1 MNSMG
6 TGRFQVE
13 MLFDEIASKQADDN
27 ALTSSDDSIKRRLML
42 CGVGLAAAFGLLGI
56 RSIDL
61 ALDTPAPRY
70 DVARTAATAEAS
82 RLEDSDGRVLAIN
95 VPAYGLAINGQDVW
109 DPEEAA
115 MGLASIF
122 PSVDPDKLRVK
133 LSAEQRVVIDRVIND
148 AEREAVM
155 ALGLPGLSFPPTEQ
169 RVYPQGRLFSHV
181 VGYQIPG
188 RGGVT
193 GLEGAATL
201 RELEGPQ
208 TTTLDVTVQTIL
220 LSELERAM
228 DRFSAKAAWGVVMN
242 ARDGSVAALASL
254 PDFDPNVPGQSPAS
268 ARRNRLVSDNY
279 ELGSA
284 LKALTVAAALETG
297 IADLNTQVDVR
308 SPLVVGE
315 WAIEDY
321 STKEAMMS
329 VERVLATSSNI
340 GTGQLALALGADRFV
355 DVLSRFGMTER
366 LETALLEGR
375 TPLLPP
381 RWGEAEIVTA
391 SYGHG
396 IAVSPL
402 HLTAA
407 FAATVN
413 GGHLIKPRFFQND
426 PIQSETILRPET
438 SAAMRRG
445 LRSVITAGTGG
456 NAEAMG
462 YYVIGKTATADKPVG
477 GRYLDDGPLLS
488 SFVGAFPGHDP
499 AYVLLISLDEP
510 QGTADT
516 YGYATAGWT
525 AAPTFRR
532 AVERLAPVLGVMPV
546 RQDQAADGFLD
557 RQLPTIEAPIAS
569 INREADRQGR

>member
-1 MNSMG
+1 MSAAG
-6 TGRFQVE
+6 AGRFEVDV
-13 MLFDEIASKQADDN
+13 LFDEIASRKAPEPDV
-27 ALTSSDDSIKRRLML
+27 AVSDDSIKRRLML
-42 CGVGLAAAFGLLGI
+42 CGIGLAAAFGALGI

-61 ALDTPAPRY
+61 ALDTPAPSY
-70 DVARTAATAEAS
+70 EVARAAAAAKAS
-82 RLEDSDGRVLAIN
+82 RLEDTDGRVLAIN
-95 VPAYGLAINGQDVW
+95 VPAYGLAINGQEVW
-109 DPEEAA
+109 DAEEAA
-115 MGLASIF
+115 LGLAAIF
-122 PSVDPDKLRVK
+122 PSVDADKLRVK
-133 LSAEQRVVIDRVIND
+133 LSAEQRVVIDRVITD
-148 AEREAVM
+148 DQREAVM
-155 ALGLPGLSFPPTEQ
+155 ALGLPGLSFPPTEE

-193 GLEGAATL
+193 GLEGAATI
-201 RELEGPQ
+201 RELQGPQ
-208 TTTLDVTVQTIL
+208 ATTLNVTAQTIL

-228 DRFSAKAAWGVVMN
+228 DRFSAKAAWGVLMD
-242 ARDGSVAALASL
+242 AQDGSVAALASL

-284 LKALTVAAALETG
+284 LKALTVAAALEAG
-297 IADLNTQVDVR
+297 VVSLETQVDVR
-308 SPLVVGE
+308 SPLVVGDWE
-315 WAIEDY
+315 IKDY
-321 STKEAMMS
+321 STKKAVMT
-329 VERVLATSSNI
+329 VEEVLATSSNI
-340 GTGQLALALGADRFV
+340 GTGQLALALGSDRFV
-355 DVLSRFGMTER
+355 DILSRFGLAER
-366 LETALLEGR
+366 LETALPEGR

-413 GGHLIKPRFFQND
+413 GGTLIKPRFFSND
-426 PIQSETILRPET
+426 PVEQTAILRPET

-445 LRSVITAGTGG
+445 LRAVITEGTGG

-488 SFVGAFPGHDP
+488 SFIGAFPGHDP
-499 AYVLLISLDEP
+499 RYVLLISLDEP
-510 QGTADT
+510 RGTADT

-525 AAPTFRR
+525 AAPAFRR

-546 RQDQAADGFLD
+546 REDEAADGFLD
-557 RQLPTIEAPIAS
+557 GQLPAQETPVTQLIM
-569 INREADRQGR
+569 EADRQTG

>member
-1 MNSMG
+1 MSS
-6 TGRFQVE
+6 TGAERFQVE
-13 MLFDEIASKQADDN
+13 MLFDEIASQRAEDIEP
-27 ALTSSDDSIKRRLML
+27 TTSDDSIKRRLML
-42 CGVGLAAAFGLLGI
+42 CGIGLAAAFGLLGV

-61 ALDTPAPRY
+61 ALDTPAPSY
-70 DVARTAATAEAS
+70 DVARAAATAEAS
-82 RLEDSDGRVLAIN
+82 RLEDSEGRVLAIN
-95 VPAYGLAINGQDVW
+95 VPAYGLAIHGRDVW

-115 MGLASIF
+115 LGLASIF
-122 PSVDPDKLRVK
+122 PSVDPDKLRVM

-148 AEREAVM
+148 GEREAVM

-169 RVYPQGRLFSHV
+169 RVYPQGRLFSHA

-201 RELEGPQ
+201 RDLEGPQ
-208 TTTLDVTVQTIL
+208 ATTLNVTVQTIL

-228 DRFSAKAAWGVVMN
+228 QRFSAKAAWGIVMN
-242 ARDGSVAALASL
+242 ARDGSVAAMASL
-254 PDFDPNVPGQSPAS
+254 PDFDPNVPGQSPAA

-297 IADLNTQVDVR
+297 IADLDTQVDVR
-308 SPLVVGE
+308 SPLVIGE
-315 WAIEDY
+315 WEIEDY
-321 STKEAMMS
+321 SIKEPMMS

-340 GTGQLALALGADRFV
+340 GTGQLALALGSDRFV
-355 DVLSRFGMTER
+355 EILARFGLTDR
-366 LETALLEGR
+366 LKTALPEGR

-381 RWGEAEIVTA
+381 RWGEAEVVTA

-413 GGHLIKPRFFQND
+413 GGHLVKPRFFQDD
-426 PIQSETILRPET
+426 PIEKETILRPET

-445 LRSVITAGTGG
+445 LRSVITNGTGG

-462 YYVIGKTATADKPVG
+462 YYVIGKTATADKPVRG
-477 GRYLDDGPLLS
+477 GYLDDGPLLS
-488 SFVGAFPGHDP
+488 SFIGAFPGHDP

-546 RQDQAADGFLD
+546 REDEAADGFLD
-557 RQLPTIEAPIAS
+557 RQLPTIETPDS
-569 INREADRQGR
+569 TTNGEAGRDAR

>member
-242 ARDGSVAALASL
+242 ARDGSVAAMASL
-254 PDFDPNVPGQSPAS
+254 PDFDPIVPGQCPAS

-308 SPLVVGE
+308 SPLIVGE
-315 WAIEDY
+315 WEIEDY

-355 DVLSRFGMTER
+355 DILSRFGMTER
-366 LETALLEGR
+366 L
-375 TPLLPP
+375 
-381 RWGEAEIVTA
+381 
-391 SYGHG
+391 
-396 IAVSPL
+396 
-402 HLTAA
+402 
-407 FAATVN
+407 
-413 GGHLIKPRFFQND
+413 
-426 PIQSETILRPET
+426 
-438 SAAMRRG
+438 
-445 LRSVITAGTGG
+445 
-456 NAEAMG
+456 
-462 YYVIGKTATADKPVG
+462 
-477 GRYLDDGPLLS
+477 
-488 SFVGAFPGHDP
+488 
-499 AYVLLISLDEP
+499 
-510 QGTADT
+510 
-516 YGYATAGWT
+516 
-525 AAPTFRR
+525 
-532 AVERLAPVLGVMPV
+532 
-546 RQDQAADGFLD
+546 
-557 RQLPTIEAPIAS
+557 
-569 INREADRQGR
+569 

>member
-1 MNSMG
+1 MSI
-6 TGRFQVE
+6 TGAERFHVE
-13 MLFDEIASKQADDN
+13 VLYDEIASRKDPEPQA
-27 ALTSSDDSIKRRLML
+27 TTTDDSIKRRLML
-42 CGVGLAAAFGLLGI
+42 CGIGLAVAFSVLGI
-56 RSIDL
+56 RSVDL
-61 ALDTPAPRY
+61 ALDTPAPSY
-70 DVARTAATAEAS
+70 DVAQAATAAKAS
-82 RLEDSDGRVLAIN
+82 RLEDADGRLLAIN
-95 VPAYGLAINGQDVW
+95 VPAYGLAINGRDVW

-115 MGLASIF
+115 LGLAAIF

-133 LSAEQRVVIDRVIND
+133 LSAEQRVVVDRVITD
-148 AEREAVM
+148 GQREAVM
-155 ALGLPGLSFPPTEQ
+155 ALGLPGLSFPPTEE

-193 GLEGAATL
+193 GLESAATIRGL
-201 RELEGPQ
+201 AGPQ
-208 TTTLDVTVQTIL
+208 VTTLNVTAQTIL
-220 LSELERAM
+220 ISELERAM
-228 DRFSAKAAWGVVMN
+228 KRFSAKAAWGILMDAN
-242 ARDGSVAALASL
+242 DGSVAALASL

-284 LKALTVAAALETG
+284 LKALTVAAALEAEVATL
-297 IADLNTQVDVR
+297 DTQVDVR
-308 SPLVVGE
+308 SPLVVGDWE
-315 WAIEDY
+315 IEDY
-321 STKEAMMS
+321 SVKKAVMT
-329 VERVLATSSNI
+329 VEEVLATSSNI
-340 GTGQLALALGADRFV
+340 GTGQLALALGSGRFV
-355 DVLSRFGMTER
+355 KSLARFGLTER
-366 LETALLEGR
+366 LETALPEGR

-381 RWGEAEIVTA
+381 RWGEAEVVTA

-402 HLTAA
+402 HLTSA

-413 GGHLIKPRFFQND
+413 GGALITPRFLESD
-426 PIQSETILRPET
+426 PIERTTILRPET

-445 LRSVITAGTGG
+445 LRSVITQGTGG

-488 SFVGAFPGHDP
+488 SFIGAFPGHDP
-499 AYVLLISLDEP
+499 RYVLLISLDEP

-516 YGYATAGWT
+516 YGFATAGWT
-525 AAPTFRR
+525 AAPAFRR

-546 RQDQAADGFLD
+546 RQDEAADGFLD
-557 RQLPTIEAPIAS
+557 GQLPALETPIS
-569 INREADRQGR
+569 QLITEADRQAG